1 VNVGSPTGE
10 YSATSERAWHDPGM
24 HSPEEQP
31 APEHRAEGR
40 DGLSEQEGRAV
51 RAAVAYYIEKK
62 TMDAVARELQTS
74 RATVSRLLARAR
86 EDGIVEIKVFQP
98 GARASQLSAR
108 LASTY
113 GVTPHVVPVTEEVPA
128 QEKHARTAEAAARL
142 LRDVVTSDAV
152 LAVAW
157 GTMVN
162 AISTRLR
169 PKAVTNCRVVQ
180 VNGMGNGTAVGV
192 HYAHA
197 MMDRYGHAFG
207 ANALQRPL
215 PLFFDTPGLARALE
229 RDRLILQST
238 QLIQSADVFV
248 FNVGTVSDGLPSAP
262 HLYGNFL
269 EDADFRLLQEDGAVG
284 DIAATF
290 FDADG
295 ETAPVRLN
303 ARTSGPDLE
312 ALRSVPRR
320 ICAVSGIHKITALHA
335 ALVGGHITDL
345 VIDEQ
350 TADVLLD
357 TGAGPATDTECCI

>member
-1 VNVGSPTGE
+1 MLP
-10 YSATSERAWHDPGM
+10 WHDPGM
-24 HSPEEQP
+24 RS
-31 APEHRAEGR
+31 AEGSPPEDHLPAGPEAR
-40 DGLSEQEGRAV
+40 PEQEGRAV

-62 TMDAVARELQTS
+62 TMDAVARELDTS

-98 GARASQLSAR
+98 GARASGLAQR
-108 LASTY
+108 LASAY
-113 GVTPHVVPVTEEVPA
+113 GVTPHVVPVAEEAPPE
-128 QEKHARTAEAAARL
+128 EKHARTAEAAARL
-142 LRDVVTSDAV
+142 LRAVVTSDAV

-162 AISTRLR
+162 SISARLR

-207 ANALQRPL
+207 ANVLQRPL
-215 PLFFDTPGLARALE
+215 PLFFDTPGLARALG
-229 RDRLILQST
+229 RDRLILHST
-238 QLIQSADVFV
+238 QLIQNADVFL
-248 FNVGTVSDGLPSAP
+248 FNVGTVSAGLPSAP

-269 EDADFRLLQEDGAVG
+269 EDADFRGLEEDGAVG

-290 FDADG
+290 IDAHG
-295 ETAPVRLN
+295 ESASVRLN
-303 ARTSGPDLE
+303 TRTSGPDLE

-320 ICAVSGIHKITALHA
+320 ICAVSGVHKITALHA

-345 VIDEQ
+345 VIDER
-350 TADVLLD
+350 TADALLD
-357 TGAGPATDTECCI
+357 SDAPDAA